1 MRIHTHTY
9 AYTHTHTHT
18 HVPWISTH
26 THLWSEEGAKSI
38 HCLLEKV
45 QYHCVCDR
53 HSTKSNRQSYRNT
66 HTHSD
71 IPLIVESGTS
81 TGGSLNVCTCGD

>member
-1 MRIHTHTY
+1 MHIYIHAHTD
-9 AYTHTHTHT
+9 TQ
-18 HVPWISTH
+18 VH
-26 THLWSEEGAKSI
+26 THLWSEKRAKSI

-53 HSTKSNRQSYRNT
+53 HSTKSNRQSYRDTHTHNRQSYRDT

-71 IPLIVESGTS
+71 IPLIVKSGTS
-81 TGGSLNVCTCGD
+81 TGGGLNVCTCGD